1 MMYILVLNFFMV
13 SNMYDQCSHCFQMYH
28 VNINTSYET
37 VHCAYLS
44 DRRPRVGWAEVSFA
58 AYNDVDLFVKSFLP
72 LVVCPLHPQEECPS
86 LPSCLSYK
94 HSSERGLCFLGAV
107 SHTSLLKP

>member
-28 VNINTSYET
+28 VNINTSYEP
-37 VHCAYLS
+37 VHCGYLS
-44 DRRPRVGWAEVSFA
+44 DRSPRAGWAEVSFA
-58 AYNDVDLFVKSFLP
+58 AHKDVDLFVKSFPP

-86 LPSCLSYK
+86 LPSWLPYK